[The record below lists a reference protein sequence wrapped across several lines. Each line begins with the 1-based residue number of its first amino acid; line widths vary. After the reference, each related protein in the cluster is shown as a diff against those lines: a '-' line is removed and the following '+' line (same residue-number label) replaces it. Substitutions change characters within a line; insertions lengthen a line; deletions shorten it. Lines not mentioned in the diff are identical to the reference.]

1 VAQAAGRRSLD
12 KLKSFSHRWS
22 KALIRYTCNICGTNN
37 AESNPLQIH
46 RELLFCAH
54 CGSNPRFRGVVNAF
68 QKYVLDDT
76 RLPLTLD
83 PSDKNIRGIGMSDW
97 SGYADHLARICSY
110 QNTYYH
116 TEPFLDVTKAE
127 SASNYTDLDF
137 VISSDVLE
145 HVVAPVT
152 AALRNIW
159 GMLKENGVLI
169 LTVPYLEGYETIEH
183 FPHLNNFQILETDGK
198 YSLVNNRADGEV
210 EVHNNLVFHGGP
222 GSTLE
227 LRIFGEGDLL
237 GMLRYS
243 GFSEVIDM
251 TPTDSAIGYVWAAAV
266 ESQLARGRAS
276 KSHVL
281 VCRK

>member
-1 VAQAAGRRSLD
+1 MDSPN
-12 KLKSFSHRWS
+12 KS
-22 KALIRYTCNICGTNN
+22 
-37 AESNPLQIH
+37 
-46 RELLFCAH
+46 
-54 CGSNPRFRGVVNAF
+54 
-68 QKYVLDDT
+68 
-76 RLPLTLD
+76 
-83 PSDKNIRGIGMSDW
+83 IRGIGMSDW
-97 SGYADHLARICSY
+97 PGYADHLSRIVSY

-116 TEPFLDVTKAE
+116 TDPFLDVTSAE
-127 SASNYTDLDF
+127 SAAQYSDLDF

-152 AALRNIW
+152 GALRNIW

-183 FPHLNNFQILETDGK
+183 FPHLNDFKVVEEDGK
-198 YSLVNNRADGEV
+198 YSLINNRADGEV
-210 EVHNNLVFHGGP
+210 EVHNHLVFHGGP

-237 GMLRYS
+237 NMLRYS
-243 GFSEVIDM
+243 GFSEVIDLE
-251 TPTDSAIGYVWAAAV
+251 PKEPSFGYVWEAGV